1 MKIEIPKE
9 SDYEGVNSLAHQVHE
24 LHVAW
29 RPDLFNS
36 VEDAITKEEF
46 DSYIA
51 NKQIYVARNREKILA
66 YMIIKLKEKKH
77 QNDKMRYRK
86 ILEIEAMCVDQDDRG
101 YGIGTKMLEY
111 AKQLGIENNC
121 TDMYLTV
128 NEENKDAIRVY
139 EKFGM
144 RVKNIA
150 YSMEIHK

>member
-1 MKIEIPKE
+1 MKIELPKE

-46 DSYIA
+46 DNYIA

-86 ILEIEAMCVDQDDRG
+86 IVEIEAMCVDQDDRG